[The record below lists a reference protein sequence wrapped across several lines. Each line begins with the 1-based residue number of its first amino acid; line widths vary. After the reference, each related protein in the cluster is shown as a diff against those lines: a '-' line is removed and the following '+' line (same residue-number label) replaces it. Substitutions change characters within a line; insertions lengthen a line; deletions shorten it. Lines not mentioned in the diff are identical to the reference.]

1 MICMPWLYIPYK
13 KPEEIK
19 EDDELWYIGFDK
31 IYFLIEKDYI
41 YFEYKSDSK
50 AALSASRN
58 KDNFAVRLAP
68 NGKIKG
74 KGSVTHK
81 STIEYI
87 YNWYKIATGETQT
100 NLSSKFIDSL
110 IYDSD

>member
-1 MICMPWLYIPYK
+1 MPWLYIPHK

-31 IYFLIEKDYI
+31 IYFVVEEDCI
-41 YFEYKSDSK
+41 YFEYQSDSK
-50 AALSASRN
+50 ANVISSRN
-58 KDNFAVRLAP
+58 KDNFAVRVAP
-68 NGKIKG
+68 NGKVKG

-87 YNWYKIATGETQT
+87 YSWYKIATGEIQA
-100 NLSSKFIDSL
+100 NLPSKFIGSL
-110 IYDSD
+110 IYDSE